1 MVNPFQFIQQVR
13 SEAAKIVWPTRRE
26 TITTTVMVFMMATL
40 FAIFFFFADQII
52 SLLLQLILSL
62 SF

>member
-13 SEAAKIVWPTRRE
+13 AEASKIVWPTRRE
-26 TITTTVMVFMMATL
+26 TVTTTIMVFVMATL
-40 FAIFFFFADQII
+40 FAIFFFLTDQII
-52 SLLLQLILSL
+52 SFFLQIILNL

>member
-13 SEAAKIVWPTRRE
+13 AEASKIVWPTRRE
-26 TITTTVMVFMMATL
+26 TVTTTIMVFVMATL
-40 FAIFFFFADQII
+40 FAIFFFLTDQII
-52 SLLLQLILSL
+52 SFFLQIILSL